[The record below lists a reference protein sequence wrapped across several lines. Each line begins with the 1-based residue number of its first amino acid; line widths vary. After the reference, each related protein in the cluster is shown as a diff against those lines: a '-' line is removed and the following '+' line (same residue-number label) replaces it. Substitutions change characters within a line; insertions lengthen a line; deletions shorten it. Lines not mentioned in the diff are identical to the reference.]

1 MKRTTSFHI
10 QKNSLEMKDILNS
23 FKSRNAMIKI
33 RLSSASHNFAT
44 ITPNLFNLQDD
55 TKIIWDIPYELI
67 KFEKK
72 IKSHHLR
79 FFPKTV

>member
-1 MKRTTSFHI
+1 
-10 QKNSLEMKDILNS
+10 
-23 FKSRNAMIKI
+23 MIKI